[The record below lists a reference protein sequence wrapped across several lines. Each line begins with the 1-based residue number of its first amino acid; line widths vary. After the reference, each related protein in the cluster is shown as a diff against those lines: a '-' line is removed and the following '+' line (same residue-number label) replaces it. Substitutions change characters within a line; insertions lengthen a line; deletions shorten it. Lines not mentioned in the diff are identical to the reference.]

1 MDVRTDL
8 ISVRNPQCFDM
19 SGSVV
24 REYTFSI
31 GELIRI
37 DRFEDFSFFCS
48 PGILEASAN
57 WIGGEG
63 GRGKGFVGG
72 RQEFLELGLTLHK
85 EEYHLSWALNDS
97 LRGWKLMASDGY

>member
-8 ISVRNPQCFDM
+8 ISVHNSQCFDM

-37 DRFEDFSFFCS
+37 DRFEDFSFS
-48 PGILEASAN
+48 VLLVY
-57 WIGGEG
+57 WRLRRIGLVGE
-63 GRGKGFVGG
+63 GFVGG
-72 RQEFLELGLTLHK
+72 AGKNF
-85 EEYHLSWALNDS
+85 LSWV
-97 LRGWKLMASDGY
+97 